1 MLVVVVVLDRL
12 YWVLGRAVD
21 VGETRMRK
29 MSTPVPVLRRMEPK

>member
-1 MLVVVVVLDRL
+1 MLMVVLVLDRP

-29 MSTPVPVLRRMEPK
+29 MSVPVLRRMELK